1 MDTLTFDTPIL
12 FRHLTF
18 SEAKKQPILEVDLK
32 KALDGLDMTMS
43 QVREPTSLVETA
55 FSDPSVLKFIELC
68 LLLGCDYLEP
78 IKGVGPKTAYKLM
91 QEHGNL
97 GKVIEHLRA
106 KYVLRNQLPKV
117 VWLTGGHRAV
127 AKQEDDAGEGK
138 KKRGGIQIPE
148 EWPWEEAKK
157 LFQHPDITP
166 ADQIEVSGF
175 MPVHRKF

>member
-1 MDTLTFDTPIL
+1 MDTLTFNTPIL

-32 KALDGLDMTMS
+32 KALEGLNMTMP
-43 QVREPTSLVETA
+43 QVLGVMSLVTMC
-55 FSDPSVLKFIELC
+55 SDDLFLQFIEMC

-91 QEHGNL
+91 QEYGGL
-97 GKVIEHLRA
+97 SKVLEHLRA
-106 KYVLRNQLPKV
+106 KYVLGNQLPKLV
-117 VWLTGGHRAV
+117 GLTKGHRTA
-127 AKQEDDAGEGK
+127 AKQDDDAEGGK

-157 LFQHPDITP
+157 LFESPDVTP

-175 MPVHRKF
+175 TPSG